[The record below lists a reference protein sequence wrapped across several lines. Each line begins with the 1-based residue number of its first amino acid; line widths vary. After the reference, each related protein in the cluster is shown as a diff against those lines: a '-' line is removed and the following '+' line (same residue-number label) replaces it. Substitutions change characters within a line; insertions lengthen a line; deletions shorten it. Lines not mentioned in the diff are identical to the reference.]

1 MPIERK
7 IVSYRPDAEEEVLL
21 DKLTRVRATSASRV
35 IGQLVREA
43 ADREGFTATAEE
55 IASRGITANE
65 LSNELS
71 HVVRRAEPARPSELN
86 PEIL

>member
-21 DKLTRVRATSASRV
+21 DKLTKMRAISASRV
-35 IGQLVREA
+35 LGQLVREA
-43 ADREGFTATAEE
+43 ADREGLTATAEE
-55 IASRGITANE
+55 IASKDSTANE
-65 LSNELS
+65 FS
-71 HVVRRAEPARPSELN
+71 HVVRRARPARPSDLN